1 MPGPCSLH
9 KPFRA
14 DNVPPVEP
22 STPYLAAFGSA
33 TVLILLVVHRV
44 VQRLISPKSSLR
56 AELLGDNRAFALRE
70 VGDVL
75 AVFLLGAAVT
85 KNCVHGEDII
95 LDIQWA
101 TAFGLLGL
109 GLIEGAGILGL
120 RLLMQKRLT
129 GALEKGNIA
138 AGTAAA
144 AHYVAV
150 GFLTSRAMA
159 GSDYRGLALSL
170 AFFAIGVLTHQMM
183 VALFRFLTTYDD
195 TEQIEGENLAAAL
208 SYGGVSIA
216 VAIVVGRAIEG
227 GDFVDWTTAIT
238 GFAMVAVT
246 ALAIVPVRQIV
257 VQGVLLGG
265 RPTLR
270 GGELDE
276 AIGRDRN
283 IGAAALEATTYLGAA
298 LALSLLA

>member
-1 MPGPCSLH
+1 MPGARSLH
-9 KPFRA
+9 KAYEPGT
-14 DNVPPVEP
+14 VPSVEP

-33 TVLILLVVHRV
+33 TVLVLLLVHRI
-44 VQRLISPKSSLR
+44 VQRMFSPKSSLR

-75 AVFLLGAAVT
+75 AVFLLGAAIT
-85 KNCVHGEDII
+85 KNCVHGEDVIT
-95 LDIQWA
+95 DIEWSLV
-101 TAFGLLGL
+101 FGFLGLLLLEATGV
-109 GLIEGAGILGL
+109 LGL
-120 RLLMQKRLT
+120 RLLMKKRLT
-129 GALEKGNIA
+129 GALEKGNVA
-138 AGTAAA
+138 AGVASG

-150 GFLTSRAMA
+150 GLLTSRAMA
-159 GSDYRGLALSL
+159 GADVRGALLSL

-216 VAIVVGRAIEG
+216 VAIVVARALEG
-227 GDFVDWTTAIT
+227 GDFVDWPTAIV
-238 GFAMVAVT
+238 GFATVAVT
-246 ALAIVPVRQIV
+246 AVAIVPLRQII

-265 RPTLR
+265 RPTIR
-270 GGELDE
+270 GGDLDE
-276 AIGRDRN
+276 AVGRDRN

-298 LALSLLA
+298 LALALLA